1 MKLSALTEIW
11 ILDING
17 TTHFHY
23 PQTISKEKSGL
34 LHKFLAGILKFMSE
48 LGGKEAYQFSLVQST
63 IIGLKLNND
72 TDSQALN
79 SYIVGAFVGDKTKK
93 YLKQIKILR
102 KEIFENLGDCCKF
115 EGKSI
120 QLSQIIQRFL

>member
-11 ILDING
+11 ILDIKG

-48 LGGKEAYQFSLVQST
+48 LGGKEAYLFSLVQST

-72 TDSQALN
+72 NVSQDLN
-79 SYIVGAFVGDKTKK
+79 FFMVGAFVGDKTKK
-93 YLKQIKILR
+93 YLKQIRFLR
-102 KEIFENLGDCCKF
+102 KEIFENLGDSCEF
-115 EGKSI
+115 EGKSA
-120 QLSQIIQRFL
+120 QLAQIIHKFL